1 MQLAAAVSLL
11 AIAYIAY
18 NSLKKKQTNESQYDF
33 CPMCN
38 RFEEAI
44 DQYGHCSKI
53 CSMISMETQCA

>member
-18 NSLKKKQTNESQYDF
+18 KSLNTVQQMESKYDF

-44 DQYGHCSKI
+44 DEHGHCSKI
-53 CSMISMETQCA
+53 CSAISMNGPF